1 MGIQVVLYGSSPVV
15 QKIFFHI
22 LYHHRPTVQRV
33 SAPSEL
39 MEKIQYSRP
48 DIIFMESAVAKDQ
61 NIQAKIKEGTKNIPV
76 ILMSKTE
83 LDQTTLQSVDAKDFL
98 KKPISADRLRELV
111 HRFVPKTKSNL
122 LTKHLQFAPVPDFQ
136 EDYPQ
141 EAEEELSQA
150 PTKEMS
156 ADFSPQP
163 AQKPTKAGAPPTTPS
178 LYQQGAEAVASS
190 PSSAS
195 SSPSA
200 GSETAQRDP
209 VKEGGINP
217 ITATNITSMADME
230 KKKSEENA
238 LSSGFGAVSSQE
250 QKKDSSPAKEG
261 GINPITATNIT
272 SMQPPP
278 APEKEAGVPPATAIE
293 KEAGVPPATAPDSDR
308 EVYDSS
314 AGGIQPV
321 TADKDISANLPP
333 SEEPA
338 DLPPSEE
345 PADLP
350 PSEESA
356 NLPSSEEPA
365 DLPPSEEPA
374 DSASL
379 EEPADLPPSEE
390 PADLPPSE
398 EPADL
403 PPSEEPA
410 DLPPSEEPADLSS
423 LEESAN
429 LPSLEEPMEMESQDE
444 DISLPEEEEKL
455 TDEENVKILQP
466 PPSALDSSHA
476 KNQKELMGDM
486 LKLNEQIKEDLKQWA
501 RKKITKEIS
510 NQLTEF
516 IDQKSQEIIQK
527 TVEKAV
533 WQVVP
538 ELAKQLITK
547 ELNKLLKEEE
557 DNVQSPTAGELSLDD
572 EDN

>member
-278 APEKEAGVPPATAIE
+278 VPE

-338 DLPPSEE
+338 DSASLEE
-345 PADLP
+345 SADLP
-350 PSEESA
+350 PSKEPADSA
-356 NLPSSEEPA
+356 SLEEPA

-390 PADLPPSE
+390 PADL
-398 EPADL
+398 
-403 PPSEEPA
+403 
-410 DLPPSEEPADLSS
+410 SS
-423 LEESAN
+423 LEESTD

-510 NQLTEF
+510 IQLTEF